1 MEFLEPRLKE
11 DKVDLIISVH
21 PLINHVVMEAL
32 CELEERDMYVI
43 PRVVTVVTDLG
54 SAHPSWFEPRIDLL
68 FVPSL
73 ELQQLAE
80 EHGLSSEQIVFSG
93 LPLRGGFWKE
103 DPRSKQDLQKLCG
116 LRPVEPGQPEIV
128 LVMGGGEG
136 FGAIL
141 SVAQA
146 VGEMLARRGAQLVVV
161 CGRNEEARTQL
172 EEYLWPCT
180 HVGKFL
186 AHILGFVPNIHEY
199 MGAAD
204 CLVTKAGP
212 GTIAEAMI
220 KGLPCMLTSFVP
232 GQEEGNISIVTKN
245 GAGLYLP
252 DTEPERVAKELE
264 TWLNDPEHLR
274 RMSENARRLGRPN
287 ATLDIARRIGDS
299 LMNLGVELMETDF
312 KRRSS
317 AAVDHGTSRVNSPN
331 PASSGASDFLANF
344 PRGKLLAERLEKDEV
359 ALDESST

>member
-1 MEFLEPRLKE
+1 MIWWSSKENIMEFLEPRLKE

-32 CELEERDMYVI
+32 YELDDKEMMYFI

-68 FVPSL
+68 FVPSQ

-80 EHGLSSEQIVFSG
+80 GHGVSNEKIVFSG

-103 DPRSKQDLQKLCG
+103 DPRSQHDLQKLCG
-116 LRPVEPGQPEIV
+116 LRPAEPGQPEIV

-146 VGEMLARRGAQLVVV
+146 VGEMLAGRGTPGQLVVV
-161 CGRNEEARTQL
+161 CGRNEEAKMQL
-172 EEYLWPCT
+172 EDHTWPCKDD
-180 HVGKFL
+180 GKFL
-186 AHILGFVPNIHEY
+186 AHILGFVPNINEY
-199 MGAAD
+199 MGAAY

-245 GAGLYLP
+245 GAGLYIP
-252 DTEPERVAKELE
+252 DSEPERIAKELE
-264 TWLNDPEHLR
+264 SWLDHPAQLR
-274 RMSENARRLGRPN
+274 RMSEHARRLGRPK
-287 ATLDIARRIGDS
+287 ATLDIARRIGDG

-312 KRRSS
+312 KRRC
-317 AAVDHGTSRVNSPN
+317 AEAVDDTSPEYFPS
-331 PASSGASDFLANF
+331 PASSEASE
-344 PRGKLLAERLEKDEV
+344 LLAEDPPG
-359 ALDESST
+359 A